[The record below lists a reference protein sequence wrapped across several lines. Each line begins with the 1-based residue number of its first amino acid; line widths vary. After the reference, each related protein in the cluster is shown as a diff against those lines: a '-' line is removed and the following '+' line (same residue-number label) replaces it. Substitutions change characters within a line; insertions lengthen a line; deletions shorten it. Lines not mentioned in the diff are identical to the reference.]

1 MRPCAVLLLCL
12 LALAGCGDEGGP
24 PIEKT
29 VATRLANQ
37 ADAIAR
43 AGNACSGR
51 THARILQRQTIAA
64 INAGTIPPAYQETL
78 QSRVNE
84 IAASLELRC
93 LPTPAPASA
102 ESTQPPPA
110 PAPVPRNSRGDEHRA
125 KKGHDKGHGKKKHKG
140 KDD

>member
-1 MRPCAVLLLCL
+1 MRPFAVLLLCL
-12 LALAGCGDEGGP
+12 LALAGCGGDGGP

-37 ADAIAR
+37 ADAVAK
-43 AGNACSGR
+43 AGNACSAR
-51 THARILQRQTIAA
+51 THARILQHQTIAA
-64 INAGTIPPAYQETL
+64 INAGSIPPAYQETL

-84 IAASLELRC
+84 IASSLELRC

-110 PAPVPRNSRGDEHRA
+110 PVATPTAPGRSGEHGA
-125 KKGHDKGHGKKKHKG
+125 KGKGHGKGHGKHKE